1 MNGQKQN
8 PLRRF
13 FRSAEIASLKEE
25 IRQRD
30 AEIEALRASLLA
42 LREEY
47 ASGRDLAREHFLANV
62 SHEIRTPIHA
72 IIGYAE
78 LALSSGKL
86 PSALEEDM
94 DKLMSASEMLL
105 DIVNNLLDITKLS
118 GGQFVV
124 REGAYDLKQL
134 LAEACGSI
142 RPRIKPEI
150 TFEMQCDKS
159 VPDWLIG
166 DRLLLKQVLL
176 NLLSNAAKYTERGSI
191 RLGVHYREGNLVFE
205 VEDSGI
211 GIKECDYE
219 RIFEKFERVFTETDQ
234 QIEGTGIGLSIV
246 RDVLSRM
253 NGTISVRSVYGV
265 GSTFTAVIP
274 QAPSEYGVYSSSS
287 QPQIAFSDG
296 VRVLLVDDNEVN
308 LRVMERLL
316 GHFGLSVDTASGG
329 EAALTLIAQNRYTL
343 CFLDHMMPVMDGIE
357 TLKRI
362 RAYEKTL
369 GDADGSSPLPVVAL
383 TANAMQGMR
392 EFFLEQGFNDYLSKP
407 VTLERLVEALK
418 TWIPQSGFLSETAGD
433 EFNDR
438 SVRALI
444 DECEYL
450 DTQLG
455 LEYAGSYEMLSTAIA
470 TFALSIDEKSAVI
483 SESLES
489 GDDQRYLVEVHGL
502 KSAAKIIGATE
513 LSEQAAYLEDCA
525 RNKETDEIAYFT
537 PRFLELLLWYKE
549 KLAPIA
555 MHEKAMSGDLGTP
568 HTPPADALAMRQE
581 LQVLR
586 HLAEVYDL
594 DNIDAW
600 ATKIAATPL
609 PEAWRPHLRSVL
621 DAIRVIDY
629 ERIIASV
636 DRATAEIS

>member
-13 FRSAEIASLKEE
+13 FIASLKEE

-94 DKLMSASEMLL
+94 NKLMSASEMLL

-211 GIKECDYE
+211 GIKECDCE

-418 TWIPQSGFLSETAGD
+418 TWIPQSGFLSETGGD
-433 EFNDR
+433 ELNDR
-438 SVRALI
+438 SVRVLI

-568 HTPPADALAMRQE
+568 RTPPADALAMRQE

-609 PEAWRPHLRSVL
+609 PEAWRPHLHSVL